1 MEDRL
6 RNGCIV
12 QKMNGILA
20 KRVNQMF
27 QAIRLRDQAGRFL
40 GHYLSW
46 QGLVKYLGF
55 TNLSALIEW

>member
-1 MEDRL
+1 MEDPL

-20 KRVNQMF
+20 KRDSQMF
-27 QAIRLRDQAGRFL
+27 QAIRLLDQAGRFL

-46 QGLVKYLGF
+46 PVLVKYLGF